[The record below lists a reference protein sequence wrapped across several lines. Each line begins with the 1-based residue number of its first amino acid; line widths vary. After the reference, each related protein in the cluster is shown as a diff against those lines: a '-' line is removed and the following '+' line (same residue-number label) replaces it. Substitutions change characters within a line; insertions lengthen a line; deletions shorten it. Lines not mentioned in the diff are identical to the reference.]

1 VLSSNAADVAPL
13 IDVQKR
19 VFVQVLGLRDFCA
32 FELDVRF
39 RIKLV
44 GPTSFM
50 LRASAVILTFW
61 AGVRLVLAL
70 GILAMLLVFSKNA
83 LVLLVLY
90 GDIQGSGVKCLGNVS
105 KNDHNQTP
113 RAEQLQKR
121 PHSFS
126 S

>member
-90 GDIQGSGVKCLGNVS
+90 GDI
-105 KNDHNQTP
+105 
-113 RAEQLQKR
+113 
-121 PHSFS
+121 
-126 S
+126 